1 VECDFAIALPYKFRF
16 QDNASIIEDLQEENS
31 RTLGN
36 YSRRLQ
42 DYSRISWST
51 FQPRDA
57 SSILEDFW
65 LVELGAPKDYLSRP
79 SRLLKTILLDYK
91 VLGGLSYGPPWAH
104 YLGGYQDRLLGG
116 PLGLLGLRHTAP
128 GGVRRKDYG
137 GEVLG

>member
-1 VECDFAIALPYKFRF
+1 MECDSSNHIF
-16 QDNASIIEDLQEENS
+16 QDDTSIVEDLRDENS

-42 DYSRISWST
+42 DYSRISRST

-57 SSILEDFW
+57 SSILEEFW
-65 LVELGAPKDYLSRP
+65 LVVLGTLEDYSSRP
-79 SRLLKTILLDYK
+79 SRLLESILLDYK

-104 YLGGYQDRLLGG
+104 YLSGYQDRLLGG
-116 PLGLLGLRHTAP
+116 PLGLLDLGCTAP
-128 GGVRRKDYG
+128 VGMGHKDHG